1 MPPSA
6 DVCPVF
12 HGVRAGFAVSDGHG
26 NLQGVLTRIPVTGDT
41 VDIVSTVCAGR
52 EAELPLL
59 SSVFCEG
66 WALLLSVWHTCSES
80 SIYSGSSAF
89 EYMPCPKRGYC

>member
-26 NLQGVLTRIPVTGDT
+26 DLQGVLTHTPVTGDT

-59 SSVFCEG
+59 SSAFCEG

-89 EYMPCPKRGYC
+89 EYMPCPKRGDC